1 MREKAPF
8 ALCSYTAA
16 VLQDEDEV
24 RVQAPKAEAEHKS
37 GARAQGHLGPQHH
50 PNGSGM
56 GHWVPARLQQGYRGE
71 ALLAGLP
78 WHSTSGSSLCRH
90 HEIKMK

>member
-24 RVQAPKAEAEHKS
+24 RVQPPKAEAEHKA
-37 GARAQGHLGPQHH
+37 GAWARGHLGPQHH

-56 GHWVPARLQQGYRGE
+56 GH
-71 ALLAGLP
+71 
-78 WHSTSGSSLCRH
+78 
-90 HEIKMK
+90 